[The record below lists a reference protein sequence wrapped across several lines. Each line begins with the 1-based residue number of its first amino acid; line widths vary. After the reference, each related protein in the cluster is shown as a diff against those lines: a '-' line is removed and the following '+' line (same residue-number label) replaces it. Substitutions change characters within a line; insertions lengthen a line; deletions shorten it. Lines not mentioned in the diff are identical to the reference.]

1 MTKLANT
8 GKLPPASPKKLGWTE
23 GLEEGEGGGGG
34 VRWEEI
40 LHCSSLSVM
49 LFKSRT
55 TLTCIYYKSFA
66 SH

>member
-23 GLEEGEGGGGG
+23 GLEEGEGGGG